1 MAKHFVCL
9 SFLSLLLVLV
19 GCNKDTGTA
28 SHQTNLQPSKA
39 GVITIISSGKNRQ
52 ETNKDKFRT
61 FDIRGESTIQYAPQG
76 QEITPEVKN
85 VQVVVAARNS
95 PYGSIQARLMQ
106 QRLSKEFIVFCSAC
120 HDDYAN
126 GVVGPSLIGK
136 NEIEVREMIDK
147 YSKDPNANVLMTSL
161 VERMTPEEIDFIAT
175 DLARFNKA
183 IQEEKDPMVS
193 LKKSEERK

>member
-1 MAKHFVCL
+1 MAKHLVCL
-9 SFLSLLLVLV
+9 SFLSLLLVLA
-19 GCNKDTGTA
+19 GCNRDTETA
-28 SHQTNLQPSKA
+28 SHQTTLQPSKA
-39 GVITIISSGKNRQ
+39 GVITIISSDTNRQ

-147 YSKDPNANVLMTSL
+147 YSKDPNANVLMASL

-183 IQEEKDPMVS
+183 IQEEKDPRAS